1 MIRTLEERI
10 RGGVFRPGDRLPSET
25 ELEQEFGVS
34 RTVVREGLQAL
45 KSRGMLESRRG
56 SGTYVAMPSRE
67 LIGESLSL
75 YATLQRDGV
84 RYLELMD
91 LRMLVETEAAR
102 LLAERGGVLAPVAVK
117 LRAMEKN
124 LKHPQRFADADID
137 FHLAIIKASGHSLF
151 YVVAEGLLNATS
163 LRFARSTHGLDPS
176 MSARVLTEHRAIYE
190 ALEQRD
196 AKAASKAMLSHL
208 RNSRKN
214 LLARL
219 GGRAAMGSERLS
231 IKKQTLA

>member
-1 MIRTLEERI
+1 MIRTLEEQI
-10 RGGVFRPGDRLPSET
+10 RNGVLRPGDRLPSET
-25 ELEQEFGVS
+25 ELEKGFGVS

-67 LIGESLSL
+67 LIGKSLSL

-91 LRMLVETEAAR
+91 LRILVETEAAR
-102 LLAERGGVLAPVAVK
+102 LLADRGGGLAPVKAQ
-117 LRAMEKN
+117 LRVMEKN
-124 LKHPQRFADADID
+124 LNHTERFADADID

-151 YVVAEGLLNATS
+151 YVVAEGLLTATS
-163 LRFARSTHGLDPS
+163 LSFARSTHGLDPS
-176 MSARVLTEHRAIYE
+176 QSARALREHQEIFK
-190 ALEQRD
+190 ALEKRD
-196 AKAASKAMLSHL
+196 STAAAKAMLSHL
-208 RNSRKN
+208 KNSRKN

-219 GGRAAMGSERLS
+219 NGKAKESA
-231 IKKQTLA
+231 KKK

>member
-1 MIRTLEERI
+1 MIRILEERI
-10 RGGVFRPGDRLPSET
+10 RGGVLRPGDRVPSET
-25 ELEQEFGVS
+25 ELEKEFGVS

-56 SGTYVAMPSRE
+56 SGTYVAVPSRE

-91 LRMLVETEAAR
+91 LRILVETEAAR
-102 LLAERGGVLAPVAVK
+102 LLADRGGALATVAAR
-117 LRAMEKN
+117 LRSMEKN
-124 LKHPQRFADADID
+124 LRHPQRFADDDID

-163 LRFARSTHGLDPS
+163 LSFARSTHGLDPGRS
-176 MSARVLTEHRAIYE
+176 ERVLTEHRAIYS
-190 ALEQRD
+190 ALVSRD
-196 AKAASKAMLSHL
+196 SKAASRAMLSHL
-208 RNSRKN
+208 KNSRKN

-219 GGRAAMGSERLS
+219 TGKS
-231 IKKQTLA
+231 KC